1 MEQTE
6 GLQTEEQQVEGEQKK
21 ENRRR
26 TTDRRTT
33 GRRTAE
39 EGQQTEVL
47 TRNTNMGNEQKN
59 RHNTT

>member
-1 MEQTE
+1 MEQKE

-21 ENRRR
+21 DNRQKENR
-26 TTDRRTT
+26 
-33 GRRTAE
+33 RRTAE